1 MRAAARLTAVAVA
14 LAAASPAAA
23 QKAPPAPAAPPP
35 SPEVRKQAELRFQ
48 EGEAHFRA
56 QRYDEAIASYQEA
69 YRLSGLS
76 ALLLNIAQAYRLKG
90 DARKAI
96 AHYQQFVAAAP
107 DHEFAA
113 EARVLI
119 AQLTAEV
126 EEEEA
131 AAAHTAAKRAERER
145 GPTRTVTV
153 ERTVPSRGSKG
164 MRIAGIATGCA
175 GLVAIGFG
183 VKYALDVR
191 RIEDELSGR
200 EGQWTEEALAK
211 VDEGQRAERTMV
223 LLLGL
228 GGGALVTGAVLYV
241 IGRPARDAGP
251 PTVGL
256 APAAGG
262 DGLAFAI
269 SGRF

>member
-1 MRAAARLTAVAVA
+1 VRIAWLALVAALLAATPA
-14 LAAASPAAA
+14 LA
-23 QKAPPAPAAPPP
+23 QP
-35 SPEVRKQAELRFQ
+35 SPEIRKQAETLFQ
-48 EGEAHFRA
+48 KGEAFFRD
-56 QRYDEAIASYQEA
+56 QRYDDAIAAYQEA
-69 YRLSGLS
+69 YRLSALP

-96 AHYQQFVAAAP
+96 AHYKQFVEAAP

-119 AQLTAEV
+119 ARLTAEV
-126 EEEEA
+126 EEQEA
-131 AAAHTAAKRAERER
+131 AEARAAAERAERER

-164 MRIAGIATGCA
+164 MRIAGIATGAA
-175 GLVAIGFG
+175 GMVAIGFG
-183 VKYALDVR
+183 IKYALDVR
-191 RIEDELSGR
+191 RIEDELSSR

-211 VDEGQRAERTMV
+211 VKEGERAERAMV

-228 GGGALVTGAVLYV
+228 GGGAVVTGAVLYV
-241 IGRPARDAGP
+241 IGRPARDTGARSI
-251 PTVGL
+251 TV
-256 APAAGG
+256 APQADE
-262 DGLAFAI
+262 DGLGFAV